1 MPSHTRKK
9 GGRLYR
15 YYTCEHYR
23 KGINPDCKV
32 RHVSASE
39 MEALI
44 LTQLQAVFASP
55 EMIVETWRE
64 AYKEDESVTEKEV
77 RDALGN
83 IVPIWKEL
91 FPAEQQRILE
101 LMIESVVNYE
111 YVDVRGGQMA
121 CLYTRIGRTR
131 KAPPRNFNQTIGG
144 ASMDARI
151 KMMEGNDFGSGADKI
166 KRYGGKKLIL
176 LPEGAHMATQAKPDE
191 TLVRAMA
198 KAYYWQT

>member
-9 GGRLYR
+9 GGRLCR

-32 RHVSASE
+32 RNVSANE

-64 AYKEDESVTEKEV
+64 AYKEDESVTETEV

-101 LMIESVVNYE
+101 LMIEKVIVNYE
-111 YVDVRGGQMA
+111 YVDVRIRADGM
-121 CLYTRIGRTR
+121 L
-131 KAPPRNFNQTIGG
+131 
-144 ASMDARI
+144 SLAR
-151 KMMEGNDFGSGADKI
+151 ELDEQE
-166 KRYGGKKLIL
+166 KRLQGISTKQL
-176 LPEGAHMATQAKPDE
+176 EEQAWMH
-191 TLVRAMA
+191 A
-198 KAYYWQT
+198 